1 MPIMSKHRQ
10 IFSVTSSL
18 QYRFLAMTLAYGFI
32 IVSLFIIG
40 VVGPDVSEMRNE
52 DLRSEIRSSAAQRVL
67 EKNTWIWPAALAL
80 ITLLGVHSFFEFNRV
95 MGPLYRFQWAFK
107 QLGAGNLLP
116 TVTTRKKD
124 YLKAELASLNEM
136 IGAFEHH
143 IRAVKQESEAALN
156 SVADLENSF
165 DSPGD
170 LSSVQQELLQNH
182 RKHVELLADAVRFF
196 RLADEKQ
203 NGVEI
208 QQETSTHDYNAAKE
222 SKNGISQPAGG

>member
-1 MPIMSKHRQ
+1 MPLVSKHRR

-32 IVSLFIIG
+32 IVSLFVLG

-52 DLRSEIRSSAAQRVL
+52 SLNPDIRSSAAQRVL
-67 EKNTWIWPAALAL
+67 EKSTWIWPAALAM
-80 ITLLGVHSFFEFNRV
+80 IALLGVHSFFEFNRV

-136 IGAFEHH
+136 NGAIEQHV
-143 IRAVKQESEAALN
+143 RAIKRESEAALS
-156 SVADLENSF
+156 SVADLESSF
-165 DSPGD
+165 DSRRD
-170 LSSVQQELLQNH
+170 LSPVQLELLQNH

-196 RLADEKQ
+196 RLPDEQ
-203 NGVEI
+203 PNGVEI
-208 QQETSTHDYNAAKE
+208 QQETSTNEYKAAKE
-222 SKNGISQPAGG
+222 GKNGISQPASG